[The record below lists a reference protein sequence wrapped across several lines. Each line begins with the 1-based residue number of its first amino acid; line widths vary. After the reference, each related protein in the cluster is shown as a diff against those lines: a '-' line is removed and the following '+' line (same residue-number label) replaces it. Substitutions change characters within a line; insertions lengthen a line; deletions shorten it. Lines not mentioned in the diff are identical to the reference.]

1 MTGTINGSF
10 VQRNKRQKDNKQ
22 RSSTYVSV
30 DNILK
35 MSFLGL
41 LCLYLYNFFVIAYRA
56 HSESSGSGSSSSIS
70 NNNNRR
76 IKTIIDDVTEAGA
89 TTEVDHESTS
99 MGNNNF
105 NGGAIQEKE
114 EEDNLLPRVLAL
126 VFPQFHQDP
135 LNDYLWGKGF
145 TDWDNL
151 RKAPAKNRNGFAIPR
166 PTELG
171 YYDYTDVEPR
181 KKQGELALQYGID
194 GFLYHHY
201 WFYDKDHPGPNLHQP
216 IVNMLKDGHPDMPFA
231 LHWCGIK
238 WTNTWS
244 GNVGPDFVFKE
255 GGVLQKQYFPTNNTD
270 PLITAHYEWLKPF
283 FHHPNYI
290 KVDGKPLFMLY
301 QRKPGAM
308 VVFHRLNE
316 LAQQDGF
323 PGLYATVGL
332 SKPHAHL
339 LPMKDEKQ
347 ERGFKVMMG
356 RTLGYKVSNL
366 KVYDKVVSYPN
377 PSDWAEGRSLEIPS
391 WCASVTASA
400 SASASQTRAMDIV
413 GIISSFDNTPR
424 RSLEEANLFGTG
436 DPQEVVENFRK
447 NLHSAIYYEACCFR
461 DDKVRLQKKKQD
473 DDRFII
479 INAMNEWAEGMA
491 LEPSDVYGRSFL
503 ETIRDTKRSI
513 REKGCR

>member
-1 MTGTINGSF
+1 M
-10 VQRNKRQKDNKQ
+10 
-22 RSSTYVSV
+22 
-30 DNILK
+30 
-35 MSFLGL
+35 
-41 LCLYLYNFFVIAYRA
+41 
-56 HSESSGSGSSSSIS
+56 
-70 NNNNRR
+70 
-76 IKTIIDDVTEAGA
+76 
-89 TTEVDHESTS
+89 
-99 MGNNNF
+99 
-105 NGGAIQEKE
+105 
-114 EEDNLLPRVLAL
+114 
-126 VFPQFHQDP
+126 
-135 LNDYLWGKGF
+135 
-145 TDWDNL
+145 
-151 RKAPAKNRNGFAIPR
+151 
-166 PTELG
+166 
-171 YYDYTDVEPR
+171 EPR
-181 KKQGELALQYGID
+181 KKQGELARQYGID

-201 WFYDKDHPGPNLHQP
+201 WFYDEDHPGPNLHQP

-231 LHWCGIK
+231 LHWCAIK

-255 GGVLQKQYFPTNNTD
+255 GGVLQKQYFPTNITD

-332 SKPHAHL
+332 SKPHSHL
-339 LPMKDEKQ
+339 LPIKDEKQ
-347 ERGFKVMMG
+347 GKDFKVMMG
-356 RTLGYKVSNL
+356 RTLSLKVSNL

-391 WCASVTASA
+391 WCTSKIS
-400 SASASQTRAMDIV
+400 SASASQNRVKDIV

-424 RSLEEANLFGTG
+424 RNFEEANLFATG

-447 NLHSAIYYEACCFR
+447 SLHSAIYYEACCFR
-461 DDKVRLQKKKQD
+461 DDKVRMQKSKQD

-491 LEPSDVYGRSFL
+491 LEPSDVYKRTFL

-513 REKGCR
+513 REKGCMLVK